1 LTMLEL
7 LMHNEC
13 MNKLTIQ
20 KRSLIV
26 GCLVEGNSLRSTAR
40 MADVSLVTVLKLLHD
55 MGDVCRP

>member
-1 LTMLEL
+1 
-7 LMHNEC
+7 MHNEC